1 MNENIVR
8 YTLRVDR
15 KLLKKFKYI
24 CEFNCRS
31 INKQLEKYII
41 NSVESFERKYGQIQ
55 FKNL

>member
-41 NSVESFERKYGQIQ
+41 NSVESFERKY
-55 FKNL
+55 